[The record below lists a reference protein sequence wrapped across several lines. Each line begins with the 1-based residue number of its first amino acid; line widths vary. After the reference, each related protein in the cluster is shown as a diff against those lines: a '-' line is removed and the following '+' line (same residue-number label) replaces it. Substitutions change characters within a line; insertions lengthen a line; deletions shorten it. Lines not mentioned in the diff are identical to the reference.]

1 MKLSW
6 MAGAA
11 LAGAA
16 ALGALALKTHAS
28 ENNSQLFTPARFS
41 LVAAEVDAALL
52 QNTGGDNGERKVLFK
67 LDVAQMNS
75 EAIDDFIKTVKDHPG
90 KQSFSVHLF
99 DSNMNLACNMTPFT
113 GGVAAHEILPL
124 VDQLPYADFE
134 LK

>member
-67 LDVAQMNS
+67 LDSVTGEVWVLQLSVIGGNDPRVTDANWYPVRRGAATAGTNS
-75 EAIDDFIKTVKDHPG
+75 PDASG
-90 KQSFSVHLF
+90 
-99 DSNMNLACNMTPFT
+99 M
-113 GGVAAHEILPL
+113 
-124 VDQLPYADFE
+124 
-134 LK
+134 